1 VKILIAD
8 DDQVSRRLLEVTLRR
23 WGHEVESA
31 CDGRAA
37 WEVLRAEDAPKLAI
51 LDWMMP
57 HMDGT
62 AVCREVR
69 RKGGSSYQYLVLATS
84 RDGKKDLL
92 EGLEAGADG
101 YITKPIDLNELR
113 ACLRVGERI
122 LDWQEQLLAAR
133 EALREQA
140 TKDHLTGLWN
150 RRSILEILDREVTR
164 GRRDGRPV
172 GLIVADLDYF
182 KRVNDTHGHQA
193 GDVVLRETARRM
205 HAAVRPYDTLGRYG
219 GEEFLVVLP
228 NCDEEKSVQIAERL
242 HRCVGERPVVT
253 PEATVSMTLS
263 VGVTAT
269 NGEPVKSEALL
280 KMADDA
286 LFRAKRAGRDRV
298 YLASTAQQEVGG
310 VA

>member
-1 VKILIAD
+1 VKVLIAD
-8 DDQVSRRLLEVTLRR
+8 DDQVSRRLLEVTLRK
-23 WGHEVESA
+23 WGHEVVPV

-37 WEVLRAEDAPKLAI
+37 WDVLRAEDAPKLAI

-57 HMDGT
+57 HLDGT
-62 AVCREVR
+62 AVCQEVR
-69 RKGGSSYQYLVLATS
+69 RKGGPSYQYLVLATS

-122 LDWQEQLLAAR
+122 LDWQEQLLTAR

-150 RRSILEILDREVTR
+150 RRSILEMLEREVAR
-164 GRRDGRPV
+164 AQRDGRPV
-172 GLIVADLDYF
+172 GLIVADLDFF
-182 KRVNDTHGHQA
+182 KQVNDTRGHQA

-205 HAAVRPYDTLGRYG
+205 QSAVRPYDTLGRYG

-228 NCDEEKSVQIAERL
+228 NCDAARSLQIAERL
-242 HRCVGERPVVT
+242 HRCVGERPVDL
-253 PEATVSMTLS
+253 PEATVPVTLS
-263 VGVTAT
+263 VGVTAS
-269 NGEPVKSEALL
+269 GAEPIPAETLL
-280 KMADDA
+280 KVADDA
-286 LFRAKRAGRDRV
+286 LLKAKRDGRDRV
-298 YLASTAQQEVGG
+298 VLA
-310 VA
+310 

>member
-1 VKILIAD
+1 VKVLIAD
-8 DDQVSRRLLEVTLRR
+8 DDQVSRRLLEATLRR
-23 WGHEVESA
+23 WGHEVVSA
-31 CDGRAA
+31 CDGGAA
-37 WEVLRAEDAPKLAI
+37 WEILRAEDAPKLAI

-57 HMDGT
+57 GMDGT

-69 RKGGSSYQYLVLATS
+69 RKGGPSYQYLVLATS

-140 TKDHLTGLWN
+140 TRDHLTGLWN
-150 RRSILEILDREVTR
+150 RRSILEMLEREVAR
-164 GRRDGRPV
+164 GRRDGVPV
-172 GLIVADLDYF
+172 GLIVADIDLF
-182 KRVNDTHGHQA
+182 KHVNDTRGHQA

-205 HAAVRPYDTLGRYG
+205 QAAVRPYDTIGRYG

-228 NCDEEKSVQIAERL
+228 NCDAAQSVQIAERL
-242 HRCVGERPVVT
+242 HRCVGEKPVEL
-253 PEATVSMTLS
+253 PEAAVPVTLS

-269 NGEPVKSEALL
+269 SAEPIGAEALL
-280 KMADDA
+280 KVADDA
-286 LFRAKRAGRDRV
+286 LLRAKRAGRDRV
-298 YLASTAQQEVGG
+298 VLAEP
-310 VA
+310 

>member
-1 VKILIAD
+1 
-8 DDQVSRRLLEVTLRR
+8 
-23 WGHEVESA
+23 
-31 CDGRAA
+31 
-37 WEVLRAEDAPKLAI
+37 
-51 LDWMMP
+51 
-57 HMDGT
+57 MDGT

-69 RKGGSSYQYLVLATS
+69 RKGGPSYQYLVLATS

-122 LDWQEQLLAAR
+122 LDWQEHLLAAR

-150 RRSILEILDREVTR
+150 RRSILEMLEREVAR
-164 GRRDGRPV
+164 GRRDGLPV
-172 GLIVADLDYF
+172 GLIVADIDFF
-182 KRVNDTHGHQA
+182 KHVNDTRGHQA

-205 HAAVRPYDTLGRYG
+205 QAAVRPYDTIGRYG

-228 NCDEEKSVQIAERL
+228 NCDADKSVQIAERL
-242 HRCVGERPVVT
+242 HRCVGETPVEL
-253 PEATVSMTLS
+253 PEAAVPVTLS

-269 NGEPVKSEALL
+269 NAGTVQAEALL
-280 KMADDA
+280 KIADDA
-286 LFRAKRAGRDRV
+286 LLRAKRAGRHRV
-298 YLASTAQQEVGG
+298 LLAEA
-310 VA
+310 